1 MHFKALS
8 ADPQLEWMREAIR
21 DNFNSQLS
29 TTSGLKV
36 YSKEY
41 IDFLVQKGP
50 STEIEVAN
58 QLGIAK
64 MISGSFQATANTL
77 RIEAH
82 IVDVQSGFLEVSDH
96 VEGEQGNFFDLQR
109 QLALKIMARL
119 NVAVASGEKSVRE
132 R

>member
-1 MHFKALS
+1 MHFKVLS

-29 TTSGLKV
+29 STPVLKV

-50 STEIEVAN
+50 ATEIEVAN
-58 QLGIAK
+58 QLGISK
-64 MISGSFQATANTL
+64 MLSGSFLATADKL

-82 IVDVQSGFLEVSDH
+82 IVDVQSGFLEASDH
-96 VEGEQGNFFDLQR
+96 VEGEQSNFFDLQR
-109 QLALKIMARL
+109 QLALKRMFTPL
-119 NVAVASGEKSVRE
+119 FSGKCL
-132 R
+132 